1 MIAEDLLERGLGA
14 AAEEYDVPETGID
27 RLRELIAPSMQDT
40 PAQPPAWRA
49 WRPTRNAWMA
59 TAAAAAV
66 GLVAVSIAIGGGG
79 GGNTVDAAG
88 GSSGSGAPA
97 VANPGPAGVGSAS
110 TTGSTKSERFDS
122 AHRPAAVPTPLVAGQ
137 PGESFSGAGVAGGT
151 AGSAQNGA
159 DKSLSGSP
167 IPPAPG
173 DAARIVKTGQLDL
186 QVPKGEVTHTI
197 GRLTALAGLE
207 RGYIS
212 DSSSSE
218 GDVAPGGQVTMRV
231 PVNSFE
237 QTVTRARGYGRV
249 LSLETAG
256 VDVTSKY
263 VDLKAR
269 IRALDATRH
278 TFLTLLAKA
287 QTIGETLAVQD
298 RVTQVQTQ
306 IEQLQGQVKVLR
318 NQSAMSTLTITVD
331 QKRAVVAVHRA
342 HQDNGFVKAVK
353 LSVSRFVR
361 GIEAIIGIIGPILLV
376 LLLVGLGWVAAKIG
390 YRSLRRRMV

>member
-14 AAEEYDVPETGID
+14 AAEEYDVPDTGID
-27 RLRELIAPSMQDT
+27 RLRELLAPAVDDA
-40 PAQPPAWRA
+40 PATTPAWRT
-49 WRPTRNAWMA
+49 WRPSRNAWMA

-66 GLVAVSIAIGGGG
+66 GLVAVSIAIGGNG
-79 GGNTVDAAG
+79 TSSDSIDAAG
-88 GSSGSGAPA
+88 GSSASHGPA
-97 VANPGPAGVGSAS
+97 VARLGADEP
-110 TTGSTKSERFDS
+110 GSTATSKGG
-122 AHRPAAVPTPLVAGQ
+122 RPDLGGVPVAVPTPAPAL
-137 PGESFSGAGVAGGT
+137 PGRKSELLSSSRSAAGGT
-151 AGSAQNGA
+151 SGVTTYSS
-159 DKSLSGSP
+159 KSLVGSP

-173 DAARIVKTGQLDL
+173 DAARIVKTGELDL
-186 QVPKGEVTHTI
+186 QVPKGEVTRTLD
-197 GRLTALAGLE
+197 RLTALAAFE

-231 PVNSFE
+231 PVNAFE
-237 QTVTRARGYGRV
+237 PTVTRARGYGKV
-249 LSLETAG
+249 LSLETSG
-256 VDVTSKY
+256 VDVTGKY
-263 VDLKAR
+263 VDLQAR

-331 QKRAVVAVHRA
+331 QKAAVVVAHRP

-361 GIEAIIGIIGPILLV
+361 GIEAIIGVIGPILLV
-376 LLLVGLGWVAAKIG
+376 LLLIGLGWVAAKVG